1 MNCRHCDVCCVYSLC
16 LQTTKIERGV
26 LALVAS
32 YIPEKEHILPIL
44 LRLALES
51 YAPATPAPA
60 PVTIEVLS
68 VSFDIEQT
76 LNIGSQSS
84 GAGAG
89 KITFNPFSIT
99 RRPDAHSADF
109 WQRACSG
116 TAYRKA
122 TLTASRPGAAAPF
135 VTFTM
140 GLVAVKTVAVSADE
154 SADITET
161 VTFEYGQAAYGAVS
175 QNPDG
180 SLGSL
185 VSAGWDRVKNIA
197 EDPTKVGIS

>member
-1 MNCRHCDVCCVYSLC
+1 M
-16 LQTTKIERGV
+16 
-26 LALVAS
+26 
-32 YIPEKEHILPIL
+32 PIL

-51 YAPATPAPA
+51 YSPATPTPVLATVAPLPA
-60 PVTIEVLS
+60 PVTIEVLTT
-68 VSFDIEQT
+68 SFDIEQT

-89 KITFNPFSIT
+89 KITFNPFTIT

-122 TLTASRPGAAAPF
+122 TLTASHGGAAAPF
-135 VTFTM
+135 LTFTM
-140 GLVAVKTVAVSADE
+140 GLVAVKTLSVSADE
-154 SADITET
+154 SSDIIET
-161 VTFEYGQAAYGAVS
+161 VTFEYGQAAYGAVT

-180 SLGSL
+180 SLGPL
-185 VSAGWDRVKNIA
+185 ASAGWDRVKNVS
-197 EDPTKVGIS
+197 EDPSKVGLS